1 MAFGDR
7 DHRYLY
13 GREPYGE
20 GSGVVL
26 DQHAEE
32 ALDRSVEGAVD
43 HERLLAGT
51 VLGYIFEIE
60 ALRQV
65 EVELHGAELPGTADS
80 IHELDV
86 NLRAIESC
94 FAGHNLVR
102 DVQLPQRTFQGVV
115 GQVPLVFTAEET
127 LFVFRIPG
135 GKLGLELVEAEGLQ
149 HGKRKF
155 EAADDFVFDLV
166 GSAED
171 VSVILGKAADAQQ
184 AVHYSRTLVAIDGA
198 EFAQAHRQI
207 AIRLQRI
214 FVDKN
219 VAGTVHRLEA
229 IFGVVEFH
237 GVEHV
242 LRVVAFVARGKKQL
256 AAGHVRRYDERIA
269 AVQVLFAHPVFH
281 LLADDAALRMPEDQ
295 AGSGEFL
302 NRKQVELLPQHAMVA
317 LFSFLDA
324 GKVGVEIL
332 LRE

>member
-7 DHRYLY
+7 DHGYLY

-20 GSGVVL
+20 GSGVVF

-43 HERLLAGT
+43 HERLLAGS
-51 VLGYIFEIE
+51 VFGYIFEIE

-65 EVELHGAELPGTADS
+65 EVELHGRELPEASDGVHQFD
-80 IHELDV
+80 ID
-86 NLRAIESC
+86 LRAIESC

-155 EAADDFVFDLV
+155 EAADDFSFNLV

-171 VSVILGKAADAQQ
+171 VSVVLGKAADAEQ
-184 AVHYSRTLVAIDGA
+184 AVHHSRTLVTIDGA
-198 EFAQAHRQI
+198 ELAQAHRQI

-214 FVDKN
+214 FVDEN

-269 AVQVLFAHPVFH
+269 ASQVLFAHPVFH
-281 LLADDAALRMPEDQ
+281 LFTDDAAFGMPKDE
-295 AGSGEFL
+295 ARSGKFL
-302 NRKQVELLPQHAMVA
+302 DREQVELLAQHAMVA
-317 LFSFLDA
+317 LLRLFNA
-324 GKVGVEIL
+324 VKVGVEIL
-332 LRE
+332 L